1 MVFVIVMLTRRVKK
15 ENEADP
21 GAFGG
26 AGGQK
31 RQLHC
36 TSGGYGN
43 HPWRVSG
50 DTVQDCPGAGY
61 SPGQI
66 AGGRLSTG
74 LESNHEKNQP
84 GRHTMICSLY
94 ERQ

>member
-26 AGGQK
+26 TGRQK

-36 TSGGYGN
+36 SGGGDGDY
-43 HPWRVSG
+43 PWRVSG

-74 LESNHEKNQP
+74 
-84 GRHTMICSLY
+84 
-94 ERQ
+94 